1 MKKSMPLS
9 TYSFCNVS
17 TGGSA
22 VLGMVEVRRTVPNG
36 ARETRLYGFSIAS
49 DVITIM
55 TNQQGV
61 PYLPMTSW
69 LYCACAEA
77 RFTVEGQV
85 SQGYDNILYF
95 KALVS
100 QLFISLSSSLSE
112 LHSSSSSPLLLSLRN
127 GDDSN
132 KIMMIP
138 IIIKANSHNKTDNH
152 IYDQTTGLSKQNE

>member
-61 PYLPMTSW
+61 PYLPMTSC

-95 KALVS
+95 KALSSQVHTYHNSTSAHSAYYHRSMIVS
-100 QLFISLSSSLSE
+100 WVTSDHRFTE
-112 LHSSSSSPLLLSLRN
+112 KGN
-127 GDDSN
+127 C
-132 KIMMIP
+132 
-138 IIIKANSHNKTDNH
+138 
-152 IYDQTTGLSKQNE
+152 